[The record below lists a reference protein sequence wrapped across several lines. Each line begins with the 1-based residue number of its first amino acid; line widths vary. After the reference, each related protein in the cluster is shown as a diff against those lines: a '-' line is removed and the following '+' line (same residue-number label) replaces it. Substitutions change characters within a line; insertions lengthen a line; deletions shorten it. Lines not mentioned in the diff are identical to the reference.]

1 MRTLVVTLATVFA
14 LGLHAAPAFL
24 QSRGGGHGVH
34 GGEDETGP
42 YELARNWPQPFARQG
57 YVWGSQGGVLAD
69 TPDRIFLLNR
79 GELKRPAEV
88 PADFAGAW
96 GMLGRATDP
105 TPEIRNCIV
114 IVNGDGKVIESWTE
128 WDRLF
133 QGGRGPH
140 SIHVNPYDPQR
151 NIWVVDDWRQQIFV
165 FSNDGKRLIRTFGE
179 AGVAGSDDKHFGR
192 PTGIAWLP
200 DGTFFVTDGYTNAR
214 VMKFDKDGNFLT
226 SWGSK
231 GTGPGQFQVPHAIAI
246 DRTRRVFVADRGNHR
261 VQIFDQNGKFILQ
274 WTQLRSPDYIYM
286 APDSRVWIADG
297 VTNKFLKYSLNGAL
311 EYSWGTYGTF
321 PGGVWGVH
329 QFSVD
334 SEGNLYAAEALGGRT
349 QKFTPRIDAD
359 LAALIAPPAAP
370 AAATDKAVR

>member
-1 MRTLVVTLATVFA
+1 MRTLVVTLAASFA
-14 LGLHAAPAFL
+14 LGLHAGPAFL

-79 GELKRPAEV
+79 GELKRPADV

-96 GMLGRATDP
+96 GLLGRATDP

-114 IVNGDGKVIESWTE
+114 IVNGDGKVIESWTQ
-128 WDRLF
+128 WDHLF
-133 QGGRGPH
+133 QGGHGPH
-140 SIHVNPYDPQR
+140 SIHLNPYDPQR

-165 FSNDGKRLIRTFGE
+165 FSNDGKRLLKTFGE
-179 AGVAGSDDKHFGR
+179 AGVTGSDEKHFGR

-200 DGTFFVTDGYTNAR
+200 DGAFFVTDGYTNAR

-231 GTGPGQFQVPHAIAI
+231 GTGPGQFQVPHAIAV

-321 PGGVWGVH
+321 PGGIWGVH

-359 LAALIAPPAAP
+359 AAALITPPAP